1 MGPDAKKLWKEAKAA
16 YKKLKKPNYIVQE
29 VEHTWS
35 AFTFNQLHSQKF
47 SFAAAKATA
56 VAVLEG
62 VKRAR
67 KRAGLVV
74 GPVAAVW

>member
-1 MGPDAKKLWKEAKAA
+1 MTGTDVFWQATYPL
-16 YKKLKKPNYIVQE
+16 
-29 VEHTWS
+29 
-35 AFTFNQLHSQKF
+35 FSQKF